1 MSNNAFTMMEGSLLY
16 KNSSP
21 LRERRYQMIGK
32 KNIAWPLTILVAVVI
47 LFMVGCASK
56 VAPVEN
62 ITSAEMAIMAAQES
76 NASVHAPLELKVAAD
91 KLNQAKAAMEQ
102 EEFDKAQLLAD
113 EATVD
118 AQLAEARSRSEKAKK
133 VAQEM
138 RDNIETL
145 RHEIERSH
153 NRNR

>member
-1 MSNNAFTMMEGSLLY
+1 
-16 KNSSP
+16 
-21 LRERRYQMIGK
+21 MIGK
-32 KNIAWPLTILVAVVI
+32 KNIAWPLTILIVI
-47 LFMVGCASK
+47 VIPFMVGCASK

-76 NASVHAPLELKVAAD
+76 NASVHAPLELKIAAD
-91 KLNQAKAAMEQ
+91 KLNQAKAAMEL
-102 EEFDKAQLLAD
+102 EEFDKAQRLAD

-118 AQLAEARSRSEKAKK
+118 AQLAEAQSRSEKAKK

-145 RHEIERSH
+145 RHEIVRSQ
-153 NRNR
+153 NRNK

>member
-1 MSNNAFTMMEGSLLY
+1 MNNNAFTMMEGSLLF
-16 KNSSP
+16 KNSLP
-21 LRERRYQMIGK
+21 LRERRHQMIGT
-32 KNIAWPLTILVAVVI
+32 KNIAWPLTILVALVI
-47 LFMVGCASK
+47 PFMVGCASK

-76 NASVHAPLELKVAAD
+76 NASVHAPLELRVAAD

-102 EEFDKAQLLAD
+102 EEFDKAQRLAD
-113 EATVD
+113 EAAVD

-145 RHEIERSH
+145 RHEIERSQS
-153 NRNR
+153 RNK

>member
-1 MSNNAFTMMEGSLLY
+1 
-16 KNSSP
+16 
-21 LRERRYQMIGK
+21 MIGK

-47 LFMVGCASK
+47 PFMVGCASK

-102 EEFDKAQLLAD
+102 EEFDKARLLAD

-133 VAQEM
+133 TAQEM

-145 RHEIERSH
+145 RHEIERSQ